1 MSVFG
6 PNAEYF
12 PVFNVADSA
21 ITIGGISL
29 VITALLGIDYDG
41 TSTRKKKPANESD
54 DAKGTDV

>member
-21 ITIGGISL
+21 IVCGGALIVL
-29 VITALLGIDYDG
+29 LALLGKDYDG
-41 TSTRKKKPANESD
+41 RSTRANAPSEASTG
-54 DAKGTDV
+54 AAAGE